1 MTKTSIGR
9 RNKACPSRPA
19 PLTKIISNHPLR
31 MKNKPVLLV
40 GKTLAALFV
49 ISMLAASSAWATVVT
64 WNLNPSG
71 TEGAVG
77 STSHTF
83 TSSGYS
89 ITANGYTVGTP
100 NTPLGLY
107 FKNGGYDETGL
118 GIVGPAD
125 HELEGING
133 SPLQFIQLDVSSI
146 LAQGFSDGK
155 IEIGSVQSGS
165 NDTFAIFGSS
175 IQGVLG
181 QQIGGVYDSSSDM
194 VFLSIA
200 DFTSYNFISVGA
212 LSGDV
217 LPVAFQATLA
227 PIPEMSALFP
237 IIGLVVAVSL
247 TQLLRRRRIAQ
258 LRSGPHS

>member
-1 MTKTSIGR
+1 MIIKYDK
-9 RNKACPSRPA
+9 NEHWQ
-19 PLTKIISNHPLR
+19 TKIKLVLR
-31 MKNKPVLLV
+31 DQHLLRHLARCIVGLGHRSHLELKPV
-40 GKTLAALFV
+40 GHGG
-49 ISMLAASSAWATVVT
+49 
-64 WNLNPSG
+64 SG
-71 TEGAVG
+71 RLPQPYLYLIRLQHHGQRL
-77 STSHTF
+77 H
-83 TSSGYS
+83 
-89 ITANGYTVGTP
+89 TVGTP

-125 HELEGING
+125 HELEGNGG

-146 LAQGFSDGK
+146 LAQGFTDGK

-165 NDTFAIFGSS
+165 NDTLAIFGSS
-175 IQGVLG
+175 SQGVLG

-247 TQLLRRRRIAQ
+247 TQLLRCRRIAQ
-258 LRSGPHS
+258 SRSGPH